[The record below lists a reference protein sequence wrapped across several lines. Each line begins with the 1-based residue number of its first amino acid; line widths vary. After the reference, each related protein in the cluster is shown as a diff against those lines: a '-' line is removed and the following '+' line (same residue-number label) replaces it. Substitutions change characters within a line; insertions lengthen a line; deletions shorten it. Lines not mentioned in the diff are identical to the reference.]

1 MEFTI
6 PSPLGAQATIAAQQP
21 ARPAPD
27 PTRVEKAPRAGKA
40 RADTHNATNHG
51 NTQAPSNRANRNA
64 TEPPPDPNQ
73 PVGPPPSF
81 QVNVLEMERELQQRL
96 AQIELSRSLED
107 QSSLQ
112 VTGPEHEDPVK
123 PASDRAD

>member
-27 PTRVEKAPRAGKA
+27 PTRVEKASKAGKT
-40 RADTHNATNHG
+40 RADTHNATDHG
-51 NTQAPSNRANRNA
+51 NTQTQRHGAKRNA
-64 TEPPPDPNQ
+64 AKPPPDPNQ

-81 QVNVLEMERELQQRL
+81 QLNVLEMERELQQRL
-96 AQIELSRSLED
+96 AQIEFSRSLED
-107 QSSLQ
+107 QNTLQ
-112 VTGPEHEDPVK
+112 VTDADPENPVE
-123 PASDRAD
+123 PTSDTTD